1 MDLING
7 TRKLSIYL
15 SVFWLDVLLIS
26 NTFYAERYEGKQNG
40 LG

>member
-1 MDLING
+1 MDLIKG

-15 SVFWLDVLLIS
+15 SGFWLDVLLIS
-26 NTFYAERYEGKQNG
+26 NTFYTERYEEKQND